1 MVNEYRFLYFSSIL
15 SFVVVLFSVLLF
27 CLVRSFF
34 ITNHFSKITSL
45 NYTLKSY
52 LRMITKINRIF
63 NKIANFVHSSPSISP
78 SIQFPRSICQCS
90 SQIFYSSKD
99 QVYSTWFLHRK
110 KMYILYTRIFTF
122 YSIGD
127 YALFAYK
134 GSFIGST
141 CSFLH
146 CRLYVHD
153 IWCLVILYT

>member
-1 MVNEYRFLYFSSIL
+1 MIMVNEYRFLYFSSIL

-90 SQIFYSSKD
+90 SQICYSSKD
-99 QVYSTWFLHRK
+99 QVYSTWFLYRK
-110 KMYILYTRIFTF
+110 KNVYTLHSNIYFLFDRWLCFVCIQRFFYRFNLFIF
-122 YSIGD
+122 
-127 YALFAYK
+127 AL
-134 GSFIGST
+134 
-141 CSFLH
+141 
-146 CRLYVHD
+146 
-153 IWCLVILYT
+153 

>member
-1 MVNEYRFLYFSSIL
+1 MIMVNEYRFLYFSSIL

-90 SQIFYSSKD
+90 SQNILFFKRSSLFNLIFAQKKN
-99 QVYSTWFLHRK
+99 VYTLHSNIYFLFDR
-110 KMYILYTRIFTF
+110 
-122 YSIGD
+122 
-127 YALFAYK
+127 
-134 GSFIGST
+134 
-141 CSFLH
+141 
-146 CRLYVHD
+146 
-153 IWCLVILYT
+153 